1 MPLVGDGI
9 CDDEINER
17 YIYLMLPIYSHQI
30 CYIKYIYFF
39 PFSRACEFDLGDCC
53 MKSDVN
59 LMNCMICQCYESTTT
74 TEKTCPPG
82 KKLEWQ
88 KSQNKHVCKDIDECI
103 EYDFICGDKLCKNTV
118 GNYECYDK
126 AVVYYSP
133 QEGKYVMNKV

>member
-1 MPLVGDGI
+1 MKSISYVMKHYYHLLVMEFVMMKLTKGI
-9 CDDEINER
+9 F
-17 YIYLMLPIYSHQI
+17 SHKI
-30 CYIKYIYFF
+30 SYIKCIYFF

-103 EYDFICGDKLCKNTV
+103 EYDFICGDKLCKNTI
-118 GNYECYDK
+118 GDYECYSK

-133 QEGKYVMNKV
+133 REGM